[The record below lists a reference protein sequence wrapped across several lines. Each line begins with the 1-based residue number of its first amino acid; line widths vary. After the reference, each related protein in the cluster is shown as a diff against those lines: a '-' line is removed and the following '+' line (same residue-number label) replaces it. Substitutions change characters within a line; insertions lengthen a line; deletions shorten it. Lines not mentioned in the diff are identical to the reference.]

1 MNHTHTHT
9 GTGTGTDSGHGPGPG
24 PDHGSAAGESV
35 RQRPYV
41 VLDGVSKEFTSART
55 GARETVFDDFSL
67 TVHHGELV
75 AVVGASGT
83 GKTTLLHLVA
93 GLERPDSG
101 TIRLSDDILPA
112 PSPTPRAS
120 RAPDRADD
128 ARHRLGVVFQQ
139 PRLLD
144 WVSVR
149 RNVEL
154 ALTSAGLDPA
164 GASRAL
170 ADVGLAEY
178 ADRYPSVLS
187 GGQRQRIAIARAF
200 AVQPELVLLDEPFS
214 ALDQLTARRL
224 RLLLQ
229 ELWTARPRTG
239 LLVTHNPLEA
249 AFLADRVIV
258 LDGRPARVRAEFTL
272 DLPRPRT
279 PEDPRI
285 FDRHNDILA
294 ALG

>member
-1 MNHTHTHT
+1 MTTN
-9 GTGTGTDSGHGPGPG
+9 GAPAED
-24 PDHGSAAGESV
+24 AG
-35 RQRPYV
+35 QRPYA
-41 VLDGVSKEFTSART
+41 VLDGVGKEFTSART
-55 GARETVFDDFSL
+55 GERETVFDGFSL
-67 TVHHGELV
+67 TLHHGELV

-93 GLERPDSG
+93 GLEHPDTGRITLDDETRTDGPAGPSG
-101 TIRLSDDILPA
+101 TEG
-112 PSPTPRAS
+112 TG
-120 RAPDRADD
+120 
-128 ARHRLGVVFQQ
+128 HRLGVVFQQ

-144 WVSVR
+144 WLSVR

-164 GASRAL
+164 GASQAL
-170 ADVGLAEY
+170 ADVGLAQY

-187 GGQRQRIAIARAF
+187 GGQRQRAAVARAF

-229 ELWTARPRTG
+229 DLWTARPRTG

-258 LDGRPARVRAEFTL
+258 LDGRPARVHAEFAIG
-272 DLPRPRT
+272 LPRPRA
-279 PEDPRI
+279 PEDPRV
-285 FDRHNDILA
+285 FDHQTEILA

>member
-1 MNHTHTHT
+1 MTTAHT
-9 GTGTGTDSGHGPGPG
+9 G
-24 PDHGSAAGESV
+24 AAHA
-35 RQRPYV
+35 RV
-41 VLDGVSKEFTSART
+41 VLDGVTKVFTSTRT
-55 GARETVFDDFSL
+55 GAHETVFQDFAL
-67 TVHHGELV
+67 TVRDGELV

-93 GLERPDSG
+93 GLEKPDTGEIRTGGEASG
-101 TIRLSDDILPA
+101 VPR
-112 PSPTPRAS
+112 TPGR
-120 RAPDRADD
+120 RDRSGEPGGSGP
-128 ARHRLGVVFQQ
+128 RGRLGVVFQQ

-144 WVSVR
+144 WISVR

-164 GASRAL
+164 DAGQAL
-170 ADVGLAEY
+170 ADVGLADY
-178 ADRYPSVLS
+178 ADRYPSALS
-187 GGQRQRIAIARAF
+187 GGQRQRVAIARAF

-229 ELWTARPRTG
+229 ELWATRPRTG

-258 LDGRPARVRAEFTL
+258 LDGRPAVIREEFTI

-285 FDRHNDILA
+285 FDHQNKILA

>member
-1 MNHTHTHT
+1 MT
-9 GTGTGTDSGHGPGPG
+9 
-24 PDHGSAAGESV
+24 ARV
-35 RQRPYV
+35 RLEAV
-41 VLDGVSKEFTSART
+41 DKSFTSTRT
-55 GARETVFDDFSL
+55 GRTETVFAGFDL
-67 TVHHGELV
+67 TVHEGELV

-83 GKTTLLHLVA
+83 GKSTLLHLVA
-93 GLERPDSG
+93 GLQQPDGGSV
-101 TIRLSDDILPA
+101 SDA
-112 PSPTPRAS
+112 GAE
-120 RAPDRADD
+120 
-128 ARHRLGVVFQQ
+128 RLGVVFQQ

-154 ALTSAGLDPA
+154 ALTSAGLPA
-164 GASRAL
+164 ADATAAL
-170 ADVGLAEY
+170 ESVGLDGYAEQ
-178 ADRYPSVLS
+178 YPSVLS
-187 GGQRQRIAIARAF
+187 GGQRQRVAVARAF
-200 AVQPELVLLDEPFS
+200 AIQPELVLLDEPFS

-249 AFLADRVIV
+249 AFLADRVLV
-258 LDGRPARVRAEFTL
+258 LGGRPATVLEEHVI
-272 DLPRPRT
+272 DLPRPRD

-285 FDRHNDILA
+285 FDCHSRVLT

>member
-1 MNHTHTHT
+1 MNGAEATQA
-9 GTGTGTDSGHGPGPG
+9 P
-24 PDHGSAAGESV
+24 AAGA
-35 RQRPYV
+35 QPYV
-41 VLDGVSKEFTSART
+41 VLDGVGKVFTSTRT
-55 GARETVFDDFSL
+55 GERETVFEDFTL
-67 TVHHGELV
+67 TVRQGELV

-93 GLERPDSG
+93 GLEEPDSG
-101 TIRLSDDILPA
+101 EIRL
-112 PSPTPRAS
+112 
-120 RAPDRADD
+120 ADGTGRQRIRGRSSGAGS
-128 ARHRLGVVFQQ
+128 ARNRLGVVFQQ

-144 WVSVR
+144 WISVR

-164 GASRAL
+164 GAARAL

-187 GGQRQRIAIARAF
+187 GGQRQRAAVARAF
-200 AVQPELVLLDEPFS
+200 AVEPELILLDEPFS

-258 LDGRPARVRAEFTL
+258 LDGRPARVRAEFTVG
-272 DLPRPRT
+272 LPRPRS

-285 FDRHNDILA
+285 FARHNEILA